1 MKLNS
6 FIPLVLHSR
15 PCLKW
20 ALCEPSAIPWIPVA
34 KTINHKRIP
43 STLSLINIDLIEQ
56 RWTHFEVQAE
66 MQMRKAA
73 LQSCG
78 HEEDHTHQCPVRM
91 TDLLDNVFTQEEPGA
106 SSRSKMKAS
115 RVASS
120 PAKSSASGI
129 ESDSKKNPPL
139 RATAPNGNQER
150 QQPSSSG
157 KKLRS
162 LLFKRSKSDRS
173 LKDRVRDFLEDPQP
187 AKNHSHAQKNAADG
201 CTLERPEPEHAQNVS
216 GKTMHEVSHISNG
229 CGSSVAQADAP
240 AHSESDSED
249 DDDEEEDAVA
259 SDGPWL
265 IRGIS
270 DSKAKRVFKGRVSTN
285 LKLFFTHYVPSF
297 SSNFDMQEASLS
309 FSLSFSLSML
319 SALSDLF
326 LSALVRSKQR

>member
-1 MKLNS
+1 
-6 FIPLVLHSR
+6 
-15 PCLKW
+15 
-20 ALCEPSAIPWIPVA
+20 
-34 KTINHKRIP
+34 
-43 STLSLINIDLIEQ
+43 
-56 RWTHFEVQAE
+56 
-66 MQMRKAA
+66 MQTKKAA

-78 HEEDHTHQCPVRM
+78 HEEDHTHQGCPVRM
-91 TDLLDNVFTQEEPGA
+91 TDLLDNALAQEEPGP

-115 RVASS
+115 RGASS

-129 ESDSKKNPPL
+129 ESDSKKTPPL

-150 QQPSSSG
+150 QQPSSG

-187 AKNHSHAQKNAADG
+187 AKNHSTAQKNAADG
-201 CTLERPEPEHAQNVS
+201 CTLERSEPEHAQNVS

-229 CGSSVAQADAP
+229 YGSSAAQADAP

-249 DDDEEEDAVA
+249 EDEEDDDEEEDSVV

-270 DSKAKRVFKGRVSTN
+270 DSKAKRVFKGRVSTCPF
-285 LKLFFTHYVPSF
+285 LFFTHYASF
-297 SSNFDMQEASLS
+297 FLFKLLQEGSFLSLSLSHSLS
-309 FSLSFSLSML
+309 FSFSFSFSLSL
-319 SALSDLF
+319 SEPMAHLALRPLKKPYPMYHSNSP
-326 LSALVRSKQR
+326 LSLSLSLCVCVCVCVCVFSFSLHL